1 MEALTVV
8 EQKCLQPSEL
18 CRKSTLVP
26 LLITLVLQA
35 VQNWCGVNVIVF
47 KTVHVFQTF
56 QTSVDSYLA
65 TAVVGGVQL
74 LATFSKKYFK
84 YSKYFSSHC
93 DCSCS
98 VSLCLM
104 DRAGRRVLLMV
115 SGLMMT
121 ISMSCLALYLTLL
134 PSLAQSWRWL
144 PLPLVTLAFTGYS
157 VGFATVPLSL
167 IGELL
172 PAR

>member
-1 MEALTVV
+1 MFRKEVEAMAVV
-8 EQKCLQPSEL
+8 EQKCLQFSEL

-74 LATFSKKYFK
+74 LATFSKKFFK
-84 YSKYFSSHC
+84 CFTQPTPLTPDIAVPQC
-93 DCSCS
+93 LS
-98 VSLCLM
+98 V
-104 DRAGRRVLLMV
+104 
-115 SGLMMT
+115 
-121 ISMSCLALYLTLL
+121 
-134 PSLAQSWRWL
+134 
-144 PLPLVTLAFTGYS
+144 
-157 VGFATVPLSL
+157 
-167 IGELL
+167 
-172 PAR
+172 

>member
-1 MEALTVV
+1 MV

-93 DCSCS
+93 GC
-98 VSLCLM
+98 
-104 DRAGRRVLLMV
+104 
-115 SGLMMT
+115 
-121 ISMSCLALYLTLL
+121 
-134 PSLAQSWRWL
+134 
-144 PLPLVTLAFTGYS
+144 
-157 VGFATVPLSL
+157 
-167 IGELL
+167 
-172 PAR
+172 

>member
-1 MEALTVV
+1 MFRKEVEALTVV

-93 DCSCS
+93 DC
-98 VSLCLM
+98 
-104 DRAGRRVLLMV
+104 
-115 SGLMMT
+115 
-121 ISMSCLALYLTLL
+121 
-134 PSLAQSWRWL
+134 
-144 PLPLVTLAFTGYS
+144 
-157 VGFATVPLSL
+157 
-167 IGELL
+167 
-172 PAR
+172 

>member
-1 MEALTVV
+1 MDVLTVV
-8 EQKCLQPSEL
+8 EQKSLQLSEL

-74 LATFSKKYFK
+74 LATFSKK
-84 YSKYFSSHC
+84 SLGYFSFNSETRFEALNMLMTPAL
-93 DCSCS
+93 
-98 VSLCLM
+98 LCHKDTAQGTQSPLLG
-104 DRAGRRVLLMV
+104 AFRRDFIAY
-115 SGLMMT
+115 G
-121 ISMSCLALYLTLL
+121 
-134 PSLAQSWRWL
+134 WL
-144 PLPLVTLAFTGYS
+144 PCMERICYRELAS
-157 VGFATVPLSL
+157 AT
-167 IGELL
+167 
-172 PAR
+172 